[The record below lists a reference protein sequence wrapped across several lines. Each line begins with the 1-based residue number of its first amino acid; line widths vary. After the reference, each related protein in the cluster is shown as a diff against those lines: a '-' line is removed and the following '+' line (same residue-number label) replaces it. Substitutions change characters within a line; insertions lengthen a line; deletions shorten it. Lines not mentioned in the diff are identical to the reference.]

1 MSGQVNATTSLW
13 RGSARIGLGW
23 ATFAGRAG
31 DNSPHRHHAWQ
42 LALAKRGDLRIDGAR
57 GSSVTAPGVLVAPN
71 ALHRLA
77 PGEGE
82 LVLIYVDAE
91 STAGRDLRAGVDGE
105 MTALSQAHTLACRRA
120 YDAEIDRPMA
130 AIDALAALPRRV
142 SVHDKLIASVI
153 DDLPRP
159 SASVSVT
166 DLAARAGLSV
176 SRFSHRFTAYTGLPL
191 RPFLRWRRL
200 LAAASA
206 LATGEALTD
215 AALKA
220 GFSDAAHMS
229 RTFRAHFGITPRMLR
244 RLFG

>member
-1 MSGQVNATTSLW
+1 MTSLW

-23 ATFAGRAG
+23 AAFAGHAG

-42 LALAKRGDLRIDGAR
+42 LALTRQGELRIDGAR
-57 GSSVTAPGVLVAPN
+57 GSSVIAPGVLVAPN

-77 PGEGE
+77 PGERE

-91 STAGRDLRAGVDGE
+91 STTGRRLRAGLDGD
-105 MTALSQAHTLACRRA
+105 MTVLRQAQVLACLRA
-120 YDAEIDRPMA
+120 YDAEVDRPLA
-130 AIDALAALPRRV
+130 AIDALAALPHRT
-142 SVHDKLIASVI
+142 SAHDELIAVVI
-153 DDLPRP
+153 DDLPTP

-176 SRFSHRFTAYTGLPL
+176 SRFSHRFTAHTGLPL

-206 LATGEALTD
+206 LATNEALTE

-220 GFSDAAHMS
+220 GFADAAHMS
-229 RTFRAHFGITPRMLR
+229 RTFRAHFGITPQMLR